1 MVEIL
6 DIWNENGKPTGQSAD
21 KAVLHQKG
29 LFHPTVHIWFYTP
42 TPNILLQKRAANKQT
57 FPNQWDVSVAGH
69 VASGETILEGATREI
84 EEEIGLSVKP
94 EDLDLISVRKNVNK
108 FSNGIIDAEFQHV
121 FLCELSV
128 AVEALSIQKE
138 EVDAVRLFSFGELKK
153 CQAHKHPDFSI
164 VPADMEYYTFIMQAI
179 NDKLLN

>member
-1 MVEIL
+1 M
-6 DIWNENGKPTGQSAD
+6 
-21 KAVLHQKG
+21 HQNG

-42 TPNILLQKRAANKQT
+42 TPNILLQKRTANKLI
-57 FPNQWDVSVAGH
+57 FPNLWDVSVAGH
-69 VASGETILEGATREI
+69 VASGETVLEGATREI

-94 EDLDLISVRKNVNK
+94 EDLNLISVRKNVNK

-128 AVEALSIQKE
+128 AIEALRIQKE
-138 EVDAVRLFSFGELKK
+138 EVDAVRLFSFVELKQ

-179 NDKLLN
+179 NNKLLN

>member
-1 MVEIL
+1 MLEIL

-21 KAVLHQKG
+21 KALLHQEG

-57 FPNQWDVSVAGH
+57 FPNLWDVSVAGH
-69 VASGETILEGATREI
+69 VASGETVLEGATREI

-121 FLCELSV
+121 FLCKLPV
-128 AVEALSIQKE
+128 AIEVLSIQKE
-138 EVDAVRLFSFGELKK
+138 EVDAVRLFSFEELKK

-164 VPADMEYYTFIMQAI
+164 VPANMEYYTFIMQAI

>member
-1 MVEIL
+1 MLEIL

-21 KAVLHQKG
+21 KAVLHQNG

-42 TPNILLQKRAANKQT
+42 TPNILLQKRTANKLI
-57 FPNQWDVSVAGH
+57 FPNLWDVSVAGH
-69 VASGETILEGATREI
+69 VASGETVLEGATREI

-94 EDLDLISVRKNVNK
+94 EDLNLISVRKNVNK

-128 AVEALSIQKE
+128 AIEALRIQKE
-138 EVDAVRLFSFGELKK
+138 EVDAVRLFSFVELKQ

-179 NDKLLN
+179 NNKLLN

>member
-1 MVEIL
+1 MLEIL

-21 KAVLHQKG
+21 KAVLHQNG

-42 TPNILLQKRAANKQT
+42 TPNILLQKRTANKLI
-57 FPNQWDVSVAGH
+57 FPNLWDVSVAGH
-69 VASGETILEGATREI
+69 VASGETVLEGATREI

-94 EDLDLISVRKNVNK
+94 EDLNLISVRKNVNK

-128 AVEALSIQKE
+128 AIEALRIQKE
-138 EVDAVRLFSFGELKK
+138 EVDAVRLFSFVELKQ
-153 CQAHKHPDFSI
+153 CQAYKHPDFSI

-179 NDKLLN
+179 NNKLLN

>member
-1 MVEIL
+1 
-6 DIWNENGKPTGQSAD
+6 
-21 KAVLHQKG
+21 
-29 LFHPTVHIWFYTP
+29 
-42 TPNILLQKRAANKQT
+42 
-57 FPNQWDVSVAGH
+57 
-69 VASGETILEGATREI
+69 VASGETVLEGAIREI

-121 FLCELSV
+121 FLCKLPV
-128 AVEALSIQKE
+128 AIEGLSIQKE
-138 EVDAVRLFSFGELKK
+138 EVDAVRLFSFEELKK

-164 VPADMEYYTFIMQAI
+164 VPANMEYYTFIMQAI

>member
-1 MVEIL
+1 MLEIL

-21 KAVLHQKG
+21 KALLHQEG

-57 FPNQWDVSVAGH
+57 FPNLWDVSVAGH
-69 VASGETILEGATREI
+69 VASGETVLEGATREI

-94 EDLDLISVRKNVNK
+94 EELDLNS
-108 FSNGIIDAEFQHV
+108 
-121 FLCELSV
+121 
-128 AVEALSIQKE
+128 
-138 EVDAVRLFSFGELKK
+138 VDAVRLFSFEELKK

-164 VPADMEYYTFIMQAI
+164 VPANMEYYTFIMQAI

>member
-1 MVEIL
+1 MLEIL

-21 KAVLHQKG
+21 KAVLHQNG

-42 TPNILLQKRAANKQT
+42 TPNILLQKRTANKLI
-57 FPNQWDVSVAGH
+57 FPNLWDVSVAGH
-69 VASGETILEGATREI
+69 VASGETVLEGATREI

-94 EDLDLISVRKNVNK
+94 EDLNLISVRKNVNK

-128 AVEALSIQKE
+128 AIEALRIQKE
-138 EVDAVRLFSFGELKK
+138 EVDAVRLFSFVELKQ

-164 VPADMEYYTFIMQAI
+164 VPADIEYYTFIMQAI
-179 NDKLLN
+179 NNKILN

>member
-1 MVEIL
+1 M
-6 DIWNENGKPTGQSAD
+6 
-21 KAVLHQKG
+21 HQEG

-42 TPNILLQKRAANKQT
+42 TPNILLQKRTANKLI
-57 FPNQWDVSVAGH
+57 FPNLWDVSVAGH
-69 VASGETILEGATREI
+69 VASVETVLEGATREI

-94 EDLDLISVRKNVNK
+94 EDLNLISVRKNVNK

-128 AVEALSIQKE
+128 AIEALRIQKE
-138 EVDAVRLFSFGELKK
+138 EVDAVRLFSFVELKQ

-179 NDKLLN
+179 NNKLLN

>member
-1 MVEIL
+1 LLEIL

-21 KAVLHQKG
+21 KAVLHQNG

-42 TPNILLQKRAANKQT
+42 TPNILLQKRTANKLI
-57 FPNQWDVSVAGH
+57 FPNLWDVSVAGH
-69 VASGETILEGATREI
+69 VASGETVLEGATREI

-94 EDLDLISVRKNVNK
+94 EDLNLISVRKNVNK

-128 AVEALSIQKE
+128 AIEALRIQKE
-138 EVDAVRLFSFGELKK
+138 EVDAVRLFSFVELKQ

-179 NDKLLN
+179 NNKLLN